1 MAHEIL
7 PEEHVEPCEEIL
19 IKKVVVDR
27 FKMKCTT
34 ISLNKANKTPF
45 HRSILPIANVQNFEF
60 GSVIEI
66 SENGRWSK
74 RYDYHAH
81 KYDCVSVLDKFA
93 DKVVVF
99 GNKTGEISIKID
111 DMPINIERGDLLLL
125 DTHNNTIIHNIT
137 RARIIRETQKL
148 QAMCNTR

>member
-1 MAHEIL
+1 MPKEIL
-7 PEEHVEPCEEIL
+7 SENHIEPCEEIL
-19 IKKVVVDR
+19 ISKVVFDKFR
-27 FKMKCTT
+27 IKCTT
-34 ISLNKANKTPF
+34 ISLNERNKTPF

-60 GSVIEI
+60 GTVIEI
-66 SENGRWSK
+66 SSNGRWTK

-111 DMPINIERGDLLLL
+111 NMPINIERGDLLLL
-125 DTHNNTIIHNIT
+125 DTHSNTIVHNIT
-137 RARIIRETQKL
+137 RAKIIRETQKL
-148 QAMCNTR
+148 QAMCNAK